1 MSIDDVGT
9 QNSFIVKDMSNS
21 IDPGVKF
28 RESDK
33 LHWTDKTPFWTK
45 QIHAIDGNTKNFV
58 ALP

>member
-45 QIHAIDGNTKNFV
+45 QIHAIDGNTQ
-58 ALP
+58 